1 MGRRVEMEKAIST
14 ALFVIASVAASLA
27 LVNAV
32 LPATG
37 KSTGALLDANATAS
51 DRIRTDLEIVL
62 VVGATSTD
70 EVIFWAKNVGPKTI
84 DSISA
89 SDVFLTVA
97 GSSVRVN
104 WASTADCPT
113 LIAGGTECWD
123 HVIEGGATDWAQS
136 RTVKVTLRLLSVSTG
151 VHRVRMTL
159 PNGVSA
165 EKEFGV

>member
-1 MGRRVEMEKAIST
+1 MEKAIST

-27 LVNAV
+27 LINAV

-37 KSTGALLDANATAS
+37 KSTGALLDANATTS

-62 VVGATSTD
+62 AVGSTSTD
-70 EVIFWAKNVGPKTI
+70 QVIFWAKNVGPKTI

-89 SDVFLTVA
+89 ADVFLTFA
-97 GSSVRVN
+97 GSSKRVD
-104 WASTADCPT
+104 WASTIDCPT
-113 LIAGGTECWD
+113 LISGGTECWE
-123 HVIEGGATDWAQS
+123 HVIEGGASDWPQS
-136 RTVKVTLRLLSVSTG
+136 GTVKVTLRLLSVSTG

-165 EKEFGV
+165 DKEFSV